1 MSEHRWRV
9 LSRQL
14 LGFATVGT
22 ASVLVYTTLSSV
34 LVTMAG
40 WQAWV
45 ASAVVYGMLIPPAY
59 LAQRKISFQ
68 TAEGHRVVFSRY
80 VVATLGGLLAAAV
93 LAQILHETLALP
105 ALVSFA
111 LVAVTIA
118 VVNFAV
124 LRLWVFRDVGA

>member
-1 MSEHRWRV
+1 MSEHRWRT

-22 ASVLVYTTLSSV
+22 ASALIYTLASSALVAI
-34 LVTMAG
+34 AG

-45 ASAVVYGMLIPPAY
+45 ASVVVYAMLIPPAY

-68 TAEGHRVVFSRY
+68 TAEGHKVVFTRY
-80 VVATLGGLLAAAV
+80 VVATVGGLVAAAV
-93 LAQILHETLALP
+93 LAQILHVALALP

-118 VVNFAV
+118 AFNFAV
-124 LRLWVFRDVGA
+124 LRLWVFRDFDA

>member
-1 MSEHRWRV
+1 MAEPRWRI

-22 ASVLVYTTLSSV
+22 ASVLIYTAVSSV

-40 WQAWV
+40 WPAWV
-45 ASAVVYGMLIPPAY
+45 ASAVVYAMLIPPAY

-68 TAEGHRVVFSRY
+68 TAQGHKVVFTRY
-80 VVATLGGLLAAAV
+80 VVATVGGLVAAAV
-93 LAQILHETLALP
+93 LAQILHGAFALP

-111 LVAVTIA
+111 LVAATIA
-118 VVNFAV
+118 AVNFAV
-124 LRLWVFRDVGA
+124 LRLWVFRDFDA

>member
-1 MSEHRWRV
+1 MSEPQWRV

-14 LGFATVGT
+14 RGFATVGT
-22 ASVLVYTTLSSV
+22 ASVLVYTAVSSV

-40 WQAWV
+40 WQAWL

-68 TAEGHRVVFSRY
+68 TADGHKVVFTRY

-93 LAQILHETLALP
+93 LAEILHDAFALP
-105 ALVSFA
+105 SLVSFA

-124 LRLWVFRDVGA
+124 LRLWVFRNFDA